1 MNTYDVQITTNL
13 NEVVILQICAYSDTE
28 AELTAISMVEN
39 GEADVLGDSV
49 TNCFV
54 I

>member
-13 NEVVILQICAYSDTE
+13 NEVVILQICAYSDIE

-39 GEADVLGDSV
+39 GEADVLGNSI

>member
-13 NEVVILQICAYSDTE
+13 NEVIILQICAHNDTE
-28 AELTAISMVEN
+28 AELTAISIVEN
-39 GEADVLGDSV
+39 GEADVLGNYV

-54 I
+54 L